1 MAIFLIA
8 FLVFFGLVAM
18 CPGPPDPA
26 VKLKGCRCQ
35 YCQWYVTPRD
45 HCCDPFLR
53 RLHSFPRWSF
63 ASVEEMVN
71 FAKANGCTEDL
82 LQRSSAYIQ
91 AEIEREMIHNI
102 HHIRPITSHGPIHY
116 YKPAAIGVLDGRRE
130 ILG

>member
-1 MAIFLIA
+1 MAILLIVV
-8 FLVFFGLVAM
+8 LVFFGLVAM

-45 HCCDPFLR
+45 HCGDPFLR
-53 RLHSFPRWSF
+53 RHYSFPRWSF
-63 ASVEEMVN
+63 ASAEEMVV

-82 LQRSSAYIQ
+82 LQRSAVFIQ

-102 HHIRPITSHGPIHY
+102 HHIRPITSHGLVY
-116 YKPAAIGVLDGRRE
+116 YRKPAAIGVQDDR
-130 ILG
+130 